1 DSCGAVDP
9 CVVLR
14 VGHAAELEREA
25 HIGRNGHVW
34 IKRIIL
40 KYHGDVALLRRHVID
55 HAIADAYFAGR
66 NVFEACNHPQQG
78 RFTAPGRPNQDDE
91 FSVADRDIDAL
102 DYSRRAEGLV
112 DIADCDGR
120 HAFLPS
126 PNMILLAARVDATY
140 RAWELCASRRGTV
153 DMPLPLET
161 TESSGH
167 DATDIRTLNKCQ
179 TNIHASSSKER

>member
-1 DSCGAVDP
+1 MRESEDSCGAVDP

-25 HIGRNGHVW
+25 HIGGNGHVW

-40 KYHGDVALLRRHVID
+40 KYHGDVALLRRHVVD
-55 HAIADAYFAGR
+55 HAITDAYFAGR
-66 NVFEACNHPQQG
+66 NVFEARNHPQQG

-102 DYSRRAEGLV
+102 DYSRCAEGLV
-112 DIADCDGR
+112 DIADCDRR

-126 PNMILLAARVDATY
+126 PNINCWLPVWTQRTALGNYAPAAG
-140 RAWELCASRRGTV
+140 GTV
-153 DMPLPLET
+153 DMPLPWPSWIKAL
-161 TESSGH
+161 
-167 DATDIRTLNKCQ
+167 APPRWI
-179 TNIHASSSKER
+179 AS